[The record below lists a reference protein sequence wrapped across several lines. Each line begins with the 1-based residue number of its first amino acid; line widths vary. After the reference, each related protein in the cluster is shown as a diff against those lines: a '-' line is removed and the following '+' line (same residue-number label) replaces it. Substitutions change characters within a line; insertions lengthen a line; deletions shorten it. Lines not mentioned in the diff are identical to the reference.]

1 MNSPNYD
8 ENLQSWIK
16 KFKLQYG
23 LVIDERGVKEGD
35 FQSFKFSTEIN
46 KINPTNSI
54 KTKLTITNSLLKSY
68 LLKSDI
74 DDINNRMI
82 KFFNQEVPFID
93 LKVKDSWSLEPE
105 QKVKQTIHYEISSEQ
120 IELVFENFIP
130 SNELIEVVRKA
141 LDTENPY
148 HELEIIF
155 NEYGHLLCK
164 KVILGGKLSR
174 LWYLNENLLP
184 EKTIEKPSI
193 NDNEKL
199 DEMLKDWDETHK
211 KINHDFDLD
220 DNYFFNID
228 GHITKR
234 NSVIDWIKTMP
245 KKMKNWDIIYYDDLI
260 PLYKIFDESLQ
271 KEIELLFKDQILM
284 MGSIKI
290 EDKDKKYYRV
300 DFKTPLKKPQN

>member
-1 MNSPNYD
+1 VIFFSRLRFLDPRITIDRMNSPNYD

-155 NEYGHLLCK
+155 NEYGHLL
-164 KVILGGKLSR
+164 
-174 LWYLNENLLP
+174 
-184 EKTIEKPSI
+184 
-193 NDNEKL
+193 
-199 DEMLKDWDETHK
+199 
-211 KINHDFDLD
+211 
-220 DNYFFNID
+220 
-228 GHITKR
+228 
-234 NSVIDWIKTMP
+234 
-245 KKMKNWDIIYYDDLI
+245 
-260 PLYKIFDESLQ
+260 
-271 KEIELLFKDQILM
+271 
-284 MGSIKI
+284 
-290 EDKDKKYYRV
+290 
-300 DFKTPLKKPQN
+300 

>member
-1 MNSPNYD
+1 
-8 ENLQSWIK
+8 
-16 KFKLQYG
+16 
-23 LVIDERGVKEGD
+23 
-35 FQSFKFSTEIN
+35 
-46 KINPTNSI
+46 
-54 KTKLTITNSLLKSY
+54 
-68 LLKSDI
+68 
-74 DDINNRMI
+74 
-82 KFFNQEVPFID
+82 
-93 LKVKDSWSLEPE
+93 
-105 QKVKQTIHYEISSEQ
+105 
-120 IELVFENFIP
+120 
-130 SNELIEVVRKA
+130 
-141 LDTENPY
+141 
-148 HELEIIF
+148 
-155 NEYGHLLCK
+155 
-164 KVILGGKLSR
+164 
-174 LWYLNENLLP
+174 NLLP

-300 DFKTPLKKPQN
+300 DFKTPLK